1 MFICQ
6 EIEEYLEWVKQNPDK
21 VNDERKLLIKNIVL
35 PLMARDDI
43 TFDEA
48 TYKNCLKYCQHWFY
62 PLFPYQKFC
71 YAFVFVYDA
80 EGYPVFDNFLFM
92 MGRGNGKDGFM
103 MPLMNFFQTPLFGI
117 KNYHIDIVANAE
129 DPAHNSYLVVYNM
142 LESHAS
148 KMRNKFY
155 WNKVEIIN
163 RDTRSILRYNTSNA
177 KTKYGKQTGV
187 ILFNEYHTYI
197 DYSQIKTFTS
207 GLGKI
212 KHPRIFIITTNGEQ
226 REGPLDQLID
236 LCRQILN
243 GELKHLRYF
252 PFICKVDHESE
263 IDKPEYWIKANP
275 SEEFLPELKRQIQ
288 KDYDMMNVSPRLR
301 NEFITMRMNL
311 PRVNSATAVVEF
323 EKVVATNYIVE
334 KMANGSETKTE
345 RLFPDF
351 TDELTVVGFDYADL
365 RDFASVRFIF
375 KHDGIIYTKGMT
387 WVNARSPFYR
397 DIKFDLASI
406 GQTEFMDFVIVD
418 APTIDP
424 ELCVKYIYDH
434 VDMYQIVKIV
444 MDNYKFRLVR
454 QAFEAYGFTVED
466 KQNPFGTVRMIRN
479 FPSVMAMT
487 APSILYYLQ
496 EEKLIAEKSAMW
508 RWSINNTGL
517 RIDGNGNMCFYKF
530 EPLLRKNDPFMA
542 FAAGMS
548 AEQLL
553 DVRTIY
559 I

>member
-6 EIEEYLEWVKQNPDK
+6 EIKNYLAWVEINPDK

-35 PLMARDDI
+35 PLLARDDI
-43 TFDEA
+43 TFDET
-48 TYKNCLKYCQHWFY
+48 TYRNCLKYCQHWYY

-71 YAFVFVYDA
+71 YAFVFMFDA

-117 KNYHIDIVANAE
+117 KNYHVDIVANAE

-142 LESHAS
+142 LEANAA
-148 KMRNKFY
+148 KVRKLFY

-163 RDTRSILRYNTSNA
+163 RETQSILRYNTSNA
-177 KTKYGKQTGV
+177 KTKYGKQTGA
-187 ILFNEYHTYI
+187 ILFNEYHTYV

-212 KHPRIFIITTNGEQ
+212 KHPRTFIITTNGDV
-226 REGPLDQLID
+226 REGPLDQMLE

-243 GELKHLRYF
+243 GELKHLRIF
-252 PFICKVDHESE
+252 PFICKIDNESE
-263 IDKPEYWIKANP
+263 IDKPEAWEKPNP
-275 SEEFLPELKRQIQ
+275 SMEFLPELKRQIQ
-288 KDYDMMNVSPRLR
+288 RDYEMMSVSPRLR
-301 NEFITMRMNL
+301 NEFITMRLNW
-311 PRVNSATAVVEF
+311 PRVNADTAVVEF
-323 EKVVATNYIVE
+323 EKVIATNYLIE
-334 KMANGSETKTE
+334 KKEDGSEWKIE
-345 RLFPDF
+345 RVLPDL
-351 TDELTVVGFDYADL
+351 TDETTVVGVDYADL

-375 KHDGIIYTKGMT
+375 KLDGIIYTKGMT
-387 WVNARSPFYR
+387 WVNIRSPFYR
-397 DIKFDLASI
+397 DMKFDFASI
-406 GQTEFMDFVIVD
+406 GQNEFMDFVLVD

-424 ELCVKYIYDH
+424 DLCAKYIYDH
-434 VDMYQIVKIV
+434 IDQYQIAKIV

-454 QAFEAYGFTVED
+454 QAFEAYGFIVES
-466 KQNPFGTVRMIRN
+466 KQNPHGAIRMIHN

-487 APSILYYLQ
+487 IPSILFYLQ
-496 EEKLIAEKSAMW
+496 EEKIISEKSAMW

-517 RIDGNGNMCFYKF
+517 KIEQNGNMSFFKI
-530 EPLLRKNDPFMA
+530 EPRLRKNDPFMA

-553 DVRTIY
+553 DVRVIY